1 MPGLLSS
8 VQGRKGGQ
16 GDVRSEAEKK
26 GLWSGD
32 VSQRWSDWLM
42 CAEAQ
47 GLIPNHRAPE
57 QSREHRPGFGVRGEA
72 YLGVAVDVHA
82 VVSIDAFR
90 TDNLTVSL
98 QGLQLEKFSGGQKLE
113 SIKRDC

>member
-1 MPGLLSS
+1 
-8 VQGRKGGQ
+8 
-16 GDVRSEAEKK
+16 
-26 GLWSGD
+26 
-32 VSQRWSDWLM
+32 M

-47 GLIPNHRAPE
+47 GLIPSHRALE

>member
-1 MPGLLSS
+1 
-8 VQGRKGGQ
+8 
-16 GDVRSEAEKK
+16 
-26 GLWSGD
+26 
-32 VSQRWSDWLM
+32 M

-47 GLIPNHRAPE
+47 SLIPSHRAPE
-57 QSREHRPGFGVRGEA
+57 QSGEHRAGFGVRGEA

-82 VVSIDAFR
+82 VLGIDAFR

-98 QGLQLEKFSGGQKLE
+98 QSLQLEKFGSRQKLE

>member
-1 MPGLLSS
+1 M
-8 VQGRKGGQ
+8 VWGRKSAVERLA
-16 GDVRSEAEKK
+16 DVCRSPGFNPKPQ
-26 GLWSGD
+26 S
-32 VSQRWSDWLM
+32 
-42 CAEAQ
+42 
-47 GLIPNHRAPE
+47 PE

-98 QGLQLEKFSGGQKLE
+98 QGLQLEKFSGRQKLE